1 MKKVKVIKV
10 DNYVITLEDN
20 NKKEYIKNIEFY
32 NIDLKEGDIIYISD
46 EVLEEDNI
54 YTYGPVKED
63 AAMDDLIKIIK
74 EDKSIYLQRY
84 YG

>member
-63 AAMDDLIKIIK
+63 ATMDDLIKIIK
-74 EDKSIYLQRY
+74 EDKRIYLQRY

>member
-32 NIDLKEGDIIYISD
+32 DIDLKEGDIIYISD

-63 AAMDDLIKIIK
+63 ATMDDLIKIIK

>member
-63 AAMDDLIKIIK
+63 DTMDDLIKIIK

>member
-63 AAMDDLIKIIK
+63 ATMDDLIKIIK

>member
-1 MKKVKVIKV
+1 MKKVKVTNI
-10 DNYVITLEDN
+10 DNYMITLENN
-20 NKKEYIKNIEFY
+20 NKKYIKNIEFY
-32 NIDLKEGDIIYISD
+32 DINLKEGDIIYISD

-54 YTYGPVKED
+54 YTYGPVKKD
-63 AAMDDLIKIIK
+63 AKLEDLIKITK